1 MSAPPQRADG
11 GAGQTDNP
19 LNPIR
24 AQLGRDG
31 SWRARGR
38 AAPCTHSWARWE
50 PGRGAAG
57 RGARFGADRV
67 PRSCA
72 VAAAPAEGC
81 APPPAPASFTPS
93 CTSWSLPCAASCCPA
108 PRLRLSGRR
117 CHSRGCCASTCPAT
131 RTVRSSW
138 APRPSIGSASAPPA
152 STWRKP
158 PCSSMCAPVLTAALS
173 STTGA
178 GWDGAEGWGCSGGCQ
193 VTQSCVSLMLAALQV
208 LVPEA
213 AGAGGALRR
222 QLLPP

>member
-1 MSAPPQRADG
+1 M
-11 GAGQTDNP
+11 AGT
-19 LNPIR
+19 
-24 AQLGRDG
+24 
-31 SWRARGR
+31 RARGALHSLLGQLCCGCGPGRGLR
-38 AAPCTHSWARWE
+38 ASTGTRVLYTLLHVLVSAVCCLMLSRTAAQAVREKVS
-50 PGRGAAG
+50 RGAAG
-57 RGARFGADRV
+57 DAVRWGGGGRRLCWRCWRTPTPT
-67 PRSCA
+67 PRCCA
-72 VAAAPAEGC
+72 H
-81 APPPAPASFTPS
+81 
-93 CTSWSLPCAASCCPA
+93 
-108 PRLRLSGRR
+108 R